1 MSFQYF
7 DVASQ
12 YFEKILLDLKI
23 TERVHKHIEYNDVL
37 SYGQYLAMEISN
49 TAYNHPPVN
58 QPNTRPPSAYQI
70 EVVQPVN

>member
-23 TERVHKHIEYNDVL
+23 TERVHKHIECSDVL
-37 SYGQYLAMEISN
+37 SYGQYLAMEI
-49 TAYNHPPVN
+49 VG
-58 QPNTRPPSAYQI
+58 
-70 EVVQPVN
+70 E